1 MTVPALVLEDV
12 AVSYRGLLALAGV
25 SLSLDRDQMLG
36 IAGPNGAGKTSLLR
50 AIAGLVP
57 LAAGRVTFEGEV
69 LGDASSRKR
78 LSVRHIVRSGMCLVP
93 EGRRLFAGLSIEDH
107 LRFGAYLV
115 DSPDVTSDLDR
126 VYRIFPKLAER
137 RRQDVTTLSGGE
149 KQMVAIGRAL
159 MARPKLLMIDELSL
173 GLAPVIVN
181 ELIDA
186 LSALNALGGMTII
199 LVDECLGRLG
209 SAVSRVLFLSHGRV
223 QAIRSPE
230 EIRND
235 AAALY
240 LDHQD

>member
-1 MTVPALVLEDV
+1 MTAPALVLEDV
-12 AVSYRGLLALAGV
+12 AVSYDGLIALAGV
-25 SLSLDRDQMLG
+25 SLSLDREGMLG

-57 LAAGRVTFEGEV
+57 LAAGRVTFEGEI
-69 LGDASSRKR
+69 LSEASSGRR
-78 LSVRHIVRSGMCLVP
+78 RSVRRIVRSGLCLVP
-93 EGRRLFAGLSIEDH
+93 EGRRLFAGLNVEEH

-115 DSPDVTSDLDR
+115 GGTDVASDLDR

-159 MARPKLLMIDELSL
+159 MARPKLLMIDELAL
-173 GLAPVIVN
+173 GLAPVVVG
-181 ELIDA
+181 ELVDA
-186 LSALNALGGMTII
+186 LSQLNARGGVTII

-209 SAVSRVLFLSHGRV
+209 SVVSSVLFLAHGRV
-223 QAIRSPE
+223 QAMRSPQ

-240 LDHQD
+240 LGHQE

>member
-1 MTVPALVLEDV
+1 MTSPALVLEDV
-12 AVSYRGLLALAGV
+12 AVSYRGLVALSDV
-25 SLSLDRDQMLG
+25 SLSLDRGHTLG
-36 IAGPNGAGKTSLLR
+36 ISGPNGAGKSSLLR

-57 LAAGRVTFEGEV
+57 LAAGRVTFEDEV
-69 LGDASSRKR
+69 LSDATSRKR
-78 LSVRHIVRSGMCLVP
+78 LSVRRIVRLGMCLVP
-93 EGRRLFAGLSIEDH
+93 EGRRLFAGLTVEDH
-107 LRFGAYLV
+107 LLFGGYLV
-115 DSPDVTSDLDR
+115 GSTGVSSDLAR
-126 VYRIFPKLAER
+126 VYRTFPRLAER
-137 RRQDVTTLSGGE
+137 RRHDVATLSGGE

-173 GLAPVIVN
+173 GLAPVVVN

-186 LSALNALGGMTII
+186 LGALNADGAMTII

-223 QAIRSPE
+223 QAIRSPQ

-240 LDHQD
+240 LHHQD